1 VNELL
6 NRERDMKT
14 PKELYFFIG
23 VLLLAGIAMSAGCDS
38 GEKAVDELTGHRAV
52 KQYQKATKDIK
63 RITDL
68 QRKQDQRFREEEG
81 EEGKSDP

>member
-1 VNELL
+1 
-6 NRERDMKT
+6 MKIS
-14 PKELYFFIG
+14 KGRYSFIG
-23 VLLLAGIAMSAGCDS
+23 VLLLAGVAVSAGCDS

-63 RITDL
+63 KVTDR
-68 QRKQDQRFREEEG
+68 QTERDQKIRQEER